1 MTMALPV
8 SAARIEQPPSSQTP
22 VSLDQRTRRAVLGS
36 LALVMLLASLDSTVV
51 GTALPQIVSD
61 LRGNDIYAWVFTIYL
76 LTMTVSMPMYAALSD
91 RVGRTPVLFF
101 GVALF
106 LAASALCGLSTEMW
120 QLVLFRGIQ
129 GLGAGALA
137 PVVVAIVGDL
147 FSPADRARYQPLLGS
162 VFLLA
167 FLVGPTVGGVLT
179 DTVGWHWVFYIN
191 LPLGLFAL
199 LVIWRVMPRLR
210 PVGTRHHFDVLGV
223 ALFALAVV
231 PILIGLRNLPDGGWA
246 DPAVGGLMLLGAAFA
261 ALFLVAE
268 LRAEEPIIPV
278 RMFRNP
284 TFAVGSIVILLA
296 VAGLFVSIVYMP
308 RYFQFVRGAT
318 ATESGWQLMALL
330 VGVVVGAVTGG
341 QIAARTGHWKLLLLV
356 MMGIGVAGMVLL
368 AGLTP
373 EVEPV
378 LVWAWMFMA
387 GFGVGPVTSLLTA
400 VIQSSVAAEMIGTVS
415 GTVTFFR
422 QFGASL
428 WLAISGTVFATVFRD
443 ERRADDARRSRC
455 GDPRGAAARA
465 PGGRGAGDRRDRG
478 RHPRGVLGRHRQH
491 VLDRDRGCRGG
502 NRGPGVPPRGAVP
515 EGGAGERRAGAVG
528 AAGRRR
534 GIAAPRPPTPRTTRA
549 GPVRPRSRSPGCRR
563 RYGCRVPSQTCQ
575 ASRVLAI
582 RLNSM

>member
-1 MTMALPV
+1 MALQVEAAQTAQPLPTPAPV
-8 SAARIEQPPSSQTP
+8 T
-22 VSLDQRTRRAVLGS
+22 LDKRTRRAVLGS
-36 LALVMLLASLDSTVV
+36 LALVMLLASLDATVV
-51 GTALPQIVSD
+51 GTALPRIVSD

-76 LTMTVSMPMYAALSD
+76 LTMTVSMPMYAAISD

-162 VFLLA
+162 VFLFA

-179 DTVGWHWVFYIN
+179 DTVGWQWVFYIN

-199 LVIWRVMPRLR
+199 FVIWRVMPRLK
-210 PVGTRHHFDVLGV
+210 PVGTRHRFDVLGV
-223 ALFALAVV
+223 MLFALAVV
-231 PILIGLRNLPDGGWA
+231 PLLIGLRNLPTGEWT
-246 DPAVGGLMLLGAAFA
+246 DPMVGGLMLLGAVFA
-261 ALFLVAE
+261 VLFVVAE
-268 LRAEEPIIPV
+268 LRAPEPIVPV

-308 RYFQFVRGAT
+308 RYFQFVRGAS

-330 VGVVVGAVTGG
+330 VGMVVGAITGG
-341 QIAARTGHWKLLLLV
+341 QIAARTGHWKVLLLV
-356 MMGIGVAGMVLL
+356 MMGLGVAGMVLL
-368 AGLTP
+368 TGLTP
-373 EVEPV
+373 DVEPAF
-378 LVWAWMFMA
+378 VWVWMFMA

-400 VIQSSVAAEMIGTVS
+400 VIQTSVAAEMIGTVS

-428 WLAISGTVFATVFRD
+428 WLAISGTIFTTVFNDQLPGRLADRGVPDALAGGFASGMGGSED
-443 ERRADDARRSRC
+443 ELTTLGDLGASILAALPSELRAVVEPLIGSIVAGIHDAFSAAI
-455 GDPRGAAARA
+455 GSTFWIGVVAVAAAIVVLAFLREI
-465 PGGRGAGDRRDRG
+465 PL
-478 RHPRGVLGRHRQH
+478 PR
-491 VLDRDRGCRGG
+491 
-502 NRGPGVPPRGAVP
+502 
-515 EGGAGERRAGAVG
+515 EERTE
-528 AAGRRR
+528 
-534 GIAAPRPPTPRTTRA
+534 AAPRAAEQRA
-549 GPVRPRSRSPGCRR
+549 AG
-563 RYGCRVPSQTCQ
+563 
-575 ASRVLAI
+575 LA
-582 RLNSM
+582 

>member
-1 MTMALPV
+1 MALPV

-443 ERRADDARRSRC
+443 ELPGRLAASGVPDEVADAFGARMGGSSDELTTL
-455 GDPRGAAARA
+455 GDLGAAILAALPPELRA
-465 PGGRGAGDRRDRG
+465 AVEPAIGAI
-478 RHPRGVLGRHRQH
+478 V
-491 VLDRDRGCRGG
+491 
-502 NRGPGVPPRGAVP
+502 
-515 EGGAGERRAGAVG
+515 AGIHAAFSAAIGSTFWIGIVAVG
-528 AAGRRR
+528 AA
-534 GIAAPRPPTPRTTRA
+534 I
-549 GPVRPRSRSPGCRR
+549 V
-563 RYGCRVPSQTCQ
+563 
-575 ASRVLAI
+575 VLAFL
-582 RLNSM
+582 REVPFPKEEPASVAPAPSEQPAAGVA

>member
-1 MTMALPV
+1 MALHAP
-8 SAARIEQPPSSQTP
+8 AAQIEQPLSNQQP
-22 VSLDQRTRRAVLGS
+22 VSLDQRARRAVLGS

-61 LRGNDIYAWVFTIYL
+61 LQGNDIYAWVFTIYL
-76 LTMTVSMPMYAALSD
+76 LTMTVSMPMYAAISD
-91 RVGRTPVLFF
+91 RIGRTPVLFF

-162 VFLLA
+162 VFLFA
-167 FLVGPTVGGVLT
+167 FLIGPTVGGVLT
-179 DTVGWHWVFYIN
+179 DSVGWHWVFYIN

-199 LVIWRVMPRLR
+199 FVIWRVMPRLK

-223 ALFALAVV
+223 VLFALAVV
-231 PILIGLRNLPDGGWA
+231 PILLGLRNLPDGGWT

-268 LRAEEPIIPV
+268 FRAAEPIIPV

-330 VGVVVGAVTGG
+330 VGVVFGAVMGG

-373 EVEPV
+373 DVEPA
-378 LVWAWMFMA
+378 LVWASMFMA

-400 VIQSSVAAEMIGTVS
+400 VIQSSVAPELIGAVS

-443 ERRADDARRSRC
+443 EL
-455 GDPRGAAARA
+455 
-465 PGGRGAGDRRDRG
+465 PGRLAGRGVPDELAGAFGSQMGGSSDELTT
-478 RHPRGVLGRHRQH
+478 LGD
-491 VLDRDRGCRGG
+491 LGATILAAL
-502 NRGPGVPPRGAVP
+502 PPELRALVEPVIGAVV
-515 EGGAGERRAGAVG
+515 GGIHEAFSAAIGSTFWIGIVAVG
-528 AAGRRR
+528 AA
-534 GIAAPRPPTPRTTRA
+534 I
-549 GPVRPRSRSPGCRR
+549 V
-563 RYGCRVPSQTCQ
+563 
-575 ASRVLAI
+575 VLAFL
-582 RLNSM
+582 REVPFPKEEPGSAVSTAGEQPVASTA